1 MPSVLY
7 RVINY
12 ALRSSTAQNRY
23 IYVIMSLLKSAA
35 DVVDVATTESALQQC
50 YLDASKTVDV
60 AASNAEA
67 FKSNFVALVKVLSE
81 EGLIAHVPS
90 FNAEKKE
97 EKKEEAKE
105 EVKEVKEE
113 KKTQSVDPAV
123 EKVFLGVLN
132 TNLLG
137 EELTA
142 KMGEAHLPQDPRRRR
157 RGR

>member
-1 MPSVLY
+1 MLY

-90 FNAEKKE
+90 FNAEKE
-97 EKKEEAKE
+97 EAKEEAKE
-105 EVKEVKEE
+105 EKKEVKEE

-157 RGR
+157 RAW

>member
-97 EKKEEAKE
+97 ETFEERNLKKE
-105 EVKEVKEE
+105 EVKEE
-113 KKTQSVDPAV
+113 KTQSVDPAV

-157 RGR
+157 RAR

>member
-90 FNAEKKE
+90 FNT
-97 EKKEEAKE
+97 EKKEEAKK
-105 EVKEVKEE
+105 VYGKKLDDWSCDISGE
-113 KKTQSVDPAV
+113 KKNIRT
-123 EKVFLGVLN
+123 LLTTVLSWREC
-132 TNLLG
+132 
-137 EELTA
+137 EE
-142 KMGEAHLPQDPRRRR
+142 
-157 RGR
+157 

>member
-90 FNAEKKE
+90 FNAEKK
-97 EKKEEAKE
+97 KEAKE
-105 EVKEVKEE
+105 ETKEEEKEVKEE
-113 KKTQSVDPAV
+113 KTQSVDPAV

-157 RGR
+157 RAR

>member
-1 MPSVLY
+1 MLY

-90 FNAEKKE
+90 FNAEKK
-97 EKKEEAKE
+97 KEAKE
-105 EVKEVKEE
+105 ETKEEEKEVKEE
-113 KKTQSVDPAV
+113 KTQSVDPAV

-157 RGR
+157 RAR

>member
-90 FNAEKKE
+90 FNT

-105 EVKEVKEE
+105 ETKEEEKEVKEE
-113 KKTQSVDPAV
+113 KTQSVDPAV

-157 RGR
+157 CAR

>member
-1 MPSVLY
+1 MLY

-97 EKKEEAKE
+97 EAKEETKEEKE
-105 EVKEVKEE
+105 EVKE

-142 KMGEAHLPQDPRRRR
+142 KMGEAHLPQDPRRHRR
-157 RGR
+157 AR

>member
-1 MPSVLY
+1 MLY

-35 DVVDVATTESALQQC
+35 DVVDVATTESALPQC

-90 FNAEKKE
+90 FNT

-105 EVKEVKEE
+105 ETKEEEKEVKEE
-113 KKTQSVDPAV
+113 KTQSVDPAV

-142 KMGEAHLPQDPRRRR
+142 KMGEAHLPQDPRRHRR
-157 RGR
+157 AR

>member
-90 FNAEKKE
+90 FNT

-105 EVKEVKEE
+105 ETKEEEKEVKEE
-113 KKTQSVDPAV
+113 KTQSVDPAV
-123 EKVFLGVLN
+123 EKVLLGVLN
-132 TNLLG
+132 ANLLG

-157 RGR
+157 CAR

>member
-90 FNAEKKE
+90 FNT

-105 EVKEVKEE
+105 EAKEEEKEVKEE
-113 KKTQSVDPAV
+113 KTQSVDPAV

-157 RGR
+157 RAR

>member
-90 FNAEKKE
+90 FNT

-105 EVKEVKEE
+105 E
-113 KKTQSVDPAV
+113 KTQSVDPAV

-142 KMGEAHLPQDPRRRR
+142 KMGEAHLPQDPRRHRR
-157 RGR
+157 AR

>member
-35 DVVDVATTESALQQC
+35 DVVDVATTESALRQC

-90 FNAEKKE
+90 FNT

-105 EVKEVKEE
+105 ETKEEEKEVKEE
-113 KKTQSVDPAV
+113 KTQSVDPAV

-142 KMGEAHLPQDPRRRR
+142 KMGEAHLPQDPRRHRR
-157 RGR
+157 AR

>member
-97 EKKEEAKE
+97 EKKEETKEEKE
-105 EVKEVKEE
+105 EVKEE
-113 KKTQSVDPAV
+113 KTQSVDPAV

-157 RGR
+157 RAR

>member
-97 EKKEEAKE
+97 EAKEETKEEKE
-105 EVKEVKEE
+105 EVKEE
-113 KKTQSVDPAV
+113 KTQSVDPAV

-157 RGR
+157 CAR

>member
-97 EKKEEAKE
+97 EAKEEAKE
-105 EVKEVKEE
+105 EKKEVKEE
-113 KKTQSVDPAV
+113 KMQSVDPAV

-157 RGR
+157 RAR

>member
-1 MPSVLY
+1 MLY

-97 EKKEEAKE
+97 EAKEETKEEKE
-105 EVKEVKEE
+105 EVKEE
-113 KKTQSVDPAV
+113 KTQSVDPAV

-157 RGR
+157 CAR

>member
-97 EKKEEAKE
+97 EAKEEAKE
-105 EVKEVKEE
+105 EKKEVKEE
-113 KKTQSVDPAV
+113 KTQSVDPAV

-142 KMGEAHLPQDPRRRR
+142 KMGEAHLPQDPRRHRR
-157 RGR
+157 AR

>member
-90 FNAEKKE
+90 FNT

-105 EVKEVKEE
+105 ETKEEEKEE
-113 KKTQSVDPAV
+113 KEEKTQSVDPAV

-142 KMGEAHLPQDPRRRR
+142 KMGEAHLPQDPRRHRR
-157 RGR
+157 AR

>member
-90 FNAEKKE
+90 FNT

-105 EVKEVKEE
+105 ETKEEEKEVKE

-142 KMGEAHLPQDPRRRR
+142 KMGEAHLPQDPRRHRR
-157 RGR
+157 AR

>member
-1 MPSVLY
+1 MLY

-90 FNAEKKE
+90 FNT

-105 EVKEVKEE
+105 ETKEEEKEVKEE
-113 KKTQSVDPAV
+113 KTQSVDPAV

-157 RGR
+157 RAR

>member
-1 MPSVLY
+1 MLY

-12 ALRSSTAQNRY
+12 ALRLSTAQNRY

-90 FNAEKKE
+90 FNTEEVKE
-97 EKKEEAKE
+97 EKEEAKKEEA
-105 EVKEVKEE
+105 KEE

>member
-35 DVVDVATTESALQQC
+35 DVEDVATTESALQQC

-90 FNAEKKE
+90 FNT

-105 EVKEVKEE
+105 ETKEEEKEVKEE
-113 KKTQSVDPAV
+113 KTQSVDPAV

-142 KMGEAHLPQDPRRRR
+142 KMGAAHLPQDPRRHRR
-157 RGR
+157 AR

>member
-1 MPSVLY
+1 MLY

-12 ALRSSTAQNRY
+12 ALRSSTSQNRY

-35 DVVDVATTESALQQC
+35 DVVDVETTESAVQQC

-60 AASNAEA
+60 NASNAET
-67 FKSNFVALVKVLSE
+67 FKSNFVTLVKVLSE
-81 EGLIAHVPS
+81 EGLIKHVPS
-90 FNAEKKE
+90 YNTEKKAE
-97 EKKEEAKE
+97 VKEAAKE
-105 EVKEVKEE
+105 EVKAEVKE
-113 KKTQSVDPAV
+113 KTVDPAV

-142 KMGEAHLPQDPRRRR
+142 KMKEAHLPQDPRRRHCR
-157 RGR
+157 R

>member
-81 EGLIAHVPS
+81 ERLIAHVPS

-97 EKKEEAKE
+97 EAKE
-105 EVKEVKEE
+105 ETKEEKKEVKEE
-113 KKTQSVDPAV
+113 KTQSVDPAV

-142 KMGEAHLPQDPRRRR
+142 KMGEAHLPQDPRRHRR
-157 RGR
+157 AR

>member
-1 MPSVLY
+1 MLY

-90 FNAEKKE
+90 FNTE
-97 EKKEEAKE
+97 KEEAKE
-105 EVKEVKEE
+105 ETKEEEKEVKEE

-142 KMGEAHLPQDPRRRR
+142 KMGEAHLPQDPRRHRCAR
-157 RGR
+157 

>member
-97 EKKEEAKE
+97 EAKEETKEEKE
-105 EVKEVKEE
+105 EVKE

-142 KMGEAHLPQDPRRRR
+142 KMGEAHLPQDPRRHRR
-157 RGR
+157 AR

>member
-97 EKKEEAKE
+97 EKKEETKEEKE
-105 EVKEVKEE
+105 EVKEE
-113 KKTQSVDPAV
+113 KTQSVDPAV

-142 KMGEAHLPQDPRRRR
+142 KMGEAHLPQDPRRHRR
-157 RGR
+157 AR

>member
-90 FNAEKKE
+90 FNT

-105 EVKEVKEE
+105 ETKEEEKEVKE

-123 EKVFLGVLN
+123 EKGFLGVLN

-157 RGR
+157 RAR

>member
-90 FNAEKKE
+90 FNTE
-97 EKKEEAKE
+97 KEEAKE
-105 EVKEVKEE
+105 ETKEEEKEVKEE

-142 KMGEAHLPQDPRRRR
+142 KMGEAHLPQDPRRHRCAR
-157 RGR
+157 

>member
-97 EKKEEAKE
+97 EAKE
-105 EVKEVKEE
+105 ETKEEEKEVKEE
-113 KKTQSVDPAV
+113 KTQSVDPAV

-157 RGR
+157 CAR

>member
-90 FNAEKKE
+90 FNT

-105 EVKEVKEE
+105 EAKEEEKEVKEE
-113 KKTQSVDPAV
+113 KTQSVDSAV

-142 KMGEAHLPQDPRRRR
+142 KMGEAHLPQDPRRHRR
-157 RGR
+157 AR